1 AAGRSARTMRG
12 TLNFMSSSGRSE
24 QLAVHPGLPVP
35 VEIRAVRGARRL
47 RLRLDERR
55 GVLKLTC
62 PMRTSRRAALAW
74 AAEQR
79 EWVDTQLADMLP
91 AEPFA
96 AGERIPVEGLET
108 RLVWTA
114 GEARVPRLDSGELRC
129 GGLESGFERR
139 IETFLKRLALE
150 TLSSETAEAA
160 AAAGVAPRSVSV
172 GDANTRW
179 GSCSSERRIRYSWRL
194 ILAPPAARRYVVAH
208 EVAHLVHLDHG
219 PGFKALERRL
229 FAGFAS
235 GEVAAAR
242 SLLRRVGPR
251 LKRIGRGR

>member
-1 AAGRSARTMRG
+1 
-12 TLNFMSSSGRSE
+12 MSSSGRSE

-35 VEIRAVRGARRL
+35 VEIRPVRGARRL
-47 RLRLDERR
+47 RLRFDERR

-96 AGERIPVEGLET
+96 AGNRIPIEGRET
-108 RLVWTA
+108 WLVWA
-114 GEARVPRLDSGELRC
+114 QGEPRLPRRDGEQLRC
-129 GGLESGFERR
+129 GGPQSGFPRR
-139 IETFLKRLALE
+139 VEAFLKRLALE
-150 TLSSETAEAA
+150 TLSSETAGAA
-160 AAAGVAPRSVSV
+160 AAAGVSPRSVTV

-219 PGFKALERRL
+219 PGFKALEEKL
-229 FAGFAS
+229 FDGDVAS
-235 GEVAAAR
+235 AR
-242 SLLRRVGPR
+242 ALLRRVGPR
-251 LKRIGRGR
+251 LKRIGRGH